1 MLMKPYDVD
10 EAMDVIENGG
20 EYGTSYTNE
29 CFREHDIQEAHDTL
43 EREGYSQ
50 DCYGNWS
57 KD

>member
-1 MLMKPYDVD
+1 MRPYDVD

-20 EYGTSYTNE
+20 QYGTSYPNE

>member
-1 MLMKPYDVD
+1 MKPYDVD

-20 EYGTSYTNE
+20 EYGTFYAYDGTKDN
-29 CFREHDIQEAHDTL
+29 DIHKAHDTL

>member
-1 MLMKPYDVD
+1 MRPYDVD

-20 EYGTSYTNE
+20 EYGTSYPNE
-29 CFREHDIQEAHDTL
+29 CFREHDTL